1 MPSPPPCFSAMR
13 SISIPERRAR
23 RALLLAA
30 WVAASPLAGACASAE
45 PSEHGAP
52 VRVVI
57 PVGSS
62 FGRAADSLVA
72 AEIID
77 HPRLFRLYAILRGRD
92 RSLKPGT
99 YVLRPGQSY
108 GAILRDLTE
117 GRGLVH
123 TVTVPEGLALTAI
136 LPLLERQLEL
146 SRDSLNVAA
155 RDSALRAEL
164 GVPTRTLEGY
174 LFPDTYS
181 FPAGTPAREVVQ
193 AMVRRFDQAWR
204 DEWDARLAEIGMTRH
219 ELVTLASIV
228 EKEARLAEERPVI
241 AAVYRNRLRI
251 GMALQADPTVQYA
264 LGGHKARILYKDLEV
279 ESPYNTYRYPGL
291 PPGPIASP
299 GAASLE
305 AALFPADVRYLYFV
319 AHPDGHHEFRE
330 TFGQHEQA
338 VIAMRRER
346 ARQEAAAR
354 RGGASRSSD
363 GGG

>member
-1 MPSPPPCFSAMR
+1 MR
-13 SISIPERRAR
+13 STSIPERRAR
-23 RALLLAA
+23 RLLLLAA
-30 WVAASPLAGACASAE
+30 WSLTAPLAGACGSAD
-45 PSEHGAP
+45 PDGDP

-62 FGRAADSLVA
+62 FHRAADSLA
-72 AEIID
+72 AADIID
-77 HPRLFRLYAILRGRD
+77 HPRLFRLYAMLRGRD
-92 RSLKPGT
+92 RALKPGT

-123 TVTVPEGLALTAI
+123 SVTVPEGLPLSTI

-146 SRDSLNVAA
+146 GRDSLGVAV
-155 RDSALRAEL
+155 RDSALRARL

-181 FPAGTPAREVVQ
+181 FPAGTSARDVVE
-193 AMVRRFDQAWR
+193 AMVRRFEQAW
-204 DEWDARLAEIGMTRH
+204 DESWDARLGELGMTRH
-219 ELVTLASIV
+219 EVMTLASIV

-241 AAVYRNRLRI
+241 AAVYHNRLRI

-264 LGGHKARILYKDLEV
+264 LGGHRARVLYKDLEV
-279 ESPYNTYRYPGL
+279 DSPYNTYRYPGL
-291 PPGPIASP
+291 PPGPIAAP
-299 GAASLE
+299 GRASIE
-305 AALFPADVRYLYFV
+305 AALYPADVRYLYFV

-354 RGGASRSSD
+354 RDAERGARERAPEGGSR
-363 GGG
+363 

>member
-1 MPSPPPCFSAMR
+1 MR
-13 SISIPERRAR
+13 SMSIPDRRAR
-23 RALLLAA
+23 RALALAA
-30 WVAASPLAGACASAE
+30 WTAAAPFAFACADGSTPA
-45 PSEHGAP
+45 SP

-57 PVGSS
+57 PVGAS
-62 FGRAADSLVA
+62 FAQAADSLA
-72 AEIID
+72 DAEIID
-77 HPRLFRLYAILRGRD
+77 NPKLFRLYAMLRGRD
-92 RSLKPGT
+92 RALKPGT
-99 YVLRPGQSY
+99 YVLRAGQSY

-123 TVTVPEGLALTAI
+123 TVTVPEGFAI
-136 LPLLERQLEL
+136 STIVPLLASALEL
-146 SRDSLNVAA
+146 SRDSLDAA
-155 RDSALRAEL
+155 VRDSALRAEL

-181 FPAGTPAREVVQ
+181 FPAGTSARDVVR
-193 AMVRRFDQAWR
+193 AMVRRFEQAWQP
-204 DEWDARLAEIGMTRH
+204 EWDARLTEIGMTRH
-219 ELVTLASIV
+219 EAVTLASIV

-264 LGGHKARILYKDLEV
+264 LGGHRARVLYKDLEV
-279 ESPYNTYRYPGL
+279 DSPYNTYRYPGL

-305 AALFPADVRYLYFV
+305 AALHPADVRYLYFV

-338 VIAMRRER
+338 VVAMRRER
-346 ARQEAAAR
+346 ARQEAARRDAERQTAR
-354 RGGASRSSD
+354 RPS
-363 GGG
+363 GGGR

>member
-1 MPSPPPCFSAMR
+1 
-13 SISIPERRAR
+13 
-23 RALLLAA
+23 
-30 WVAASPLAGACASAE
+30 
-45 PSEHGAP
+45 
-52 VRVVI
+52 
-57 PVGSS
+57 
-62 FGRAADSLVA
+62 
-72 AEIID
+72 
-77 HPRLFRLYAILRGRD
+77 
-92 RSLKPGT
+92 
-99 YVLRPGQSY
+99 VLRSGQSY

-123 TVTVPEGLALTAI
+123 TVTVPEGFAI
-136 LPLLERQLEL
+136 STIVPLLSRALEL
-146 SRDSLNVAA
+146 PRDSLDIAV

-181 FPAGTPAREVVQ
+181 FPAGTSARDVVR
-193 AMVRRFDQAWR
+193 AMVRRFEQAWPA
-204 DEWDARLAEIGMTRH
+204 EWDGRLAEVGMTRH
-219 ELVTLASIV
+219 QVVTLASIV
-228 EKEARLAEERPVI
+228 EKEARLAEERAVI

-264 LGGHKARILYKDLEV
+264 LGRHTARVLYKDLEID
-279 ESPYNTYRYPGL
+279 SPYNTYKYPGL

-338 VIAMRRER
+338 VVAMRRER

-354 RGGASRSSD
+354 RGAPRAPSGSRR
-363 GGG
+363 